1 MTRCV
6 CVGVDRLNMDSMVA
20 GFRAGV
26 AFAPTTT
33 AQARNSCLVSG
44 KLRLPLAETLITRL
58 QL

>member
-1 MTRCV
+1 
-6 CVGVDRLNMDSMVA
+6 MDSMVA